1 MRNTYAKEFDRMQQF
16 TDALITKQKED
27 SERQRLQHREVPFIV
42 NSSYQRV
49 KELFLRFWQIC
60 RWLIATN

>member
-27 SERQRLQHREVPFIV
+27 SERQRLQHREVPYIV